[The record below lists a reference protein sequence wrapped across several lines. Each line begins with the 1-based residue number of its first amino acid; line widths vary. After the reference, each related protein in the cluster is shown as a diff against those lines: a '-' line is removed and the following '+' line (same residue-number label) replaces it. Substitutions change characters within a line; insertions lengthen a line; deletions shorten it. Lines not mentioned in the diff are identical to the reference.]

1 MMIMK
6 KRSSDLSTGSKKEKP
21 LVLAHKRQSR
31 GYGFGYGNHESD
43 LFYHV
48 PAEKTRSD
56 ILKTLNKII
65 IAGTLAIATICGT
78 GFSFPQTKAEAASV
92 CVIPGRSANYQQI
105 RLPARQADF
114 SENAAEFEEPKQVKT
129 FAVVE
134 KTYIGIL
141 PEPEEER
148 PECPISEDEIVMLAK
163 VLKRECGGLS
173 SQGTKYG
180 VTYTARQAAVAWCAL
195 NRLDDPRYPDTLAG
209 VLTYP
214 GAFAWIPATTPG
226 EDMLWLARDVV
237 DRWWREKCGEADV
250 GRTLAADFF
259 FFAGNGKENRFRN
272 NYFAPF
278 VYWDWSG
285 EDPYKEE

>member
-1 MMIMK
+1 MRAAVKILTA
-6 KRSSDLSTGSKKEKP
+6 SA
-21 LVLAHKRQSR
+21 LA
-31 GYGFGYGNHESD
+31 
-43 LFYHV
+43 L
-48 PAEKTRSD
+48 
-56 ILKTLNKII
+56 
-65 IAGTLAIATICGT
+65 TLAGGVFAGAP
-78 GFSFPQTKAEAASV
+78 SAEAASV

-105 RLPARQADF
+105 RMSARQADF
-114 SENAAEFEEPKQVKT
+114 SENADVFDEPMQIKT
-129 FAVVE
+129 FVIAE
-134 KTYIGIL
+134 KTYIGVL

-180 VTYTARQAAVAWCAL
+180 VSYTARQAAVAWCAL
-195 NRLDDPRYPDTLAG
+195 NRLDDPRYPDTLSG

-259 FFAGNGKENRFRN
+259 FFAGDGRENRFRN
-272 NYFAPF
+272 NYAAPF
-278 VYWDWSG
+278 VYWDWPMADPYG
-285 EDPYKEE
+285 ED